1 MQDSWWFEDFM
12 VNGVSIGEAH
22 SKILWLFDRDY
33 TTCDPTSL
41 YGPSS
46 IDEGDQ
52 QGDGLGLVNTWVIF
66 GDPTLQAYNP
76 LWTEPVPEDI

>member
-12 VNGVSIGEAH
+12 VKGVSIGEAH

-33 TTCDPTSL
+33 TTCDPMSL
-41 YGPSS
+41 YGLSS

-52 QGDGLGLVNTWVIF
+52 RVMD
-66 GDPTLQAYNP
+66 
-76 LWTEPVPEDI
+76 